1 VKFKPIDRDAYDGAL
16 KQVETGTF
24 NLRIRPVAFAMKKFL
39 ADPNGYNHQLEEVLY
54 GI

>member
-1 VKFKPIDRDAYDGAL
+1 L

-24 NLRIRPVAFAMKKFL
+24 NLRIPPGRLRDEEVPG
-39 ADPNGYNHQLEEVLY
+39 DPAGYNHQLEEVLY